1 MPRRNNPIRENNVMS
16 LMRNLTTDGR
26 RRSLAT
32 GLASLA
38 LLTLVLSGCNKG
50 GRVSIDDLQ
59 AENAELRDR
68 NQQIE
73 SALNDSESARAAIEA
88 ERDGLLNENEH
99 LRGDLSSA
107 SNRPITG
114 FEGIPGS
121 SVDTRT
127 GEIAVS
133 VEGDVLFNSG
143 SVSLRSSAKST
154 LDQIASVIQGS
165 YAGNEIRIAGHT
177 DTDKIKKSKW
187 GTNERLS
194 AERAMAVEEY
204 LAGKGVS
211 KDQMYIAGY
220 GPAKQR
226 GSKKESRRVEIIIL
240 R

>member
-1 MPRRNNPIRENNVMS
+1 MS
-16 LMRNLTTDGR
+16 LTRTTDGR
-26 RRSLAT
+26 RRLLVLVTACLAMST
-32 GLASLA
+32 LA
-38 LLTLVLSGCNKG
+38 LSGCSKN
-50 GRVSIDDLQ
+50 RVSMEDLQ

-68 NQQIE
+68 NMQIE
-73 SALNDSESARAAIEA
+73 SALNDSEAARAALEN
-88 ERDGLLNENEH
+88 ERDGLIAENNR
-99 LRGDLSSA
+99 LRGDLQSA
-107 SNRPITG
+107 QSNPVTG
-114 FEGIPGS
+114 FEGIQGS
-121 SVDTRT
+121 SVDMRA

-143 SVSLRSSAKST
+143 SVSLRSEAKAT
-154 LDQIASVIQGS
+154 LDQIANVIRRD

-177 DTDKIKKSKW
+177 DTDPIRKSKW

-194 AERAMAVEEY
+194 AERALAVEDY
-204 LAGKGVS
+204 LSSKGIS